1 MTDDTLTERE
11 LLAWWRQRYAQ
22 AHDQLD
28 QTLSQFAEQKLADQ
42 FDVHQLYD
50 LADER
55 VMTRED
61 EMLFHVGTL
70 CLRSGQRALWSQVY
84 YLFLAHEGDMP
95 DEDEFEFIDRMTAEA
110 RAAIGPASPL

>member
-11 LLAWWRQRYAQ
+11 LLAWWRKRYAQ
-22 AHDQLD
+22 TRDQLD
-28 QTLSQFAEQKLADQ
+28 QTLNQFAKQKLADP
-42 FDVHQLYD
+42 FAVYQLYD

-70 CLRSGQRALWSQVY
+70 CLRSGQRALWSQIY

-95 DEDEFEFIDRMTAEA
+95 DEDEFAFLNRMTAEA
-110 RAAIGPASPL
+110 RAVIWLE